1 MKYKKIDILNCFQ
14 EFYEIQKKIIEENHI
29 DILYIKNDIN
39 IIFYRKNKWSFKIFK
54 EIYNKFQISVPNH
67 YCTFGAKNNIASIF
81 TIQA

>member
-39 IIFYRKNKWSFKIFK
+39 IIFYRKNK
-54 EIYNKFQISVPNH
+54 
-67 YCTFGAKNNIASIF
+67 
-81 TIQA
+81 